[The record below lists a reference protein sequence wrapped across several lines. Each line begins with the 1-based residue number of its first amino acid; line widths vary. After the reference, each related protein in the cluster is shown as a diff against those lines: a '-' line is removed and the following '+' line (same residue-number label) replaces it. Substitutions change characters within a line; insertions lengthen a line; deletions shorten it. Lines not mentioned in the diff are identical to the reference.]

1 MEYMLTVY
9 FTHLL
14 LPGFDFVE
22 LLGLIAAILTTAAF
36 LPQVYKTWKTKSTD
50 SLSLSMLLIFVSG
63 VLSWLVYGFLIDSFP
78 IILANFV
85 TAISGILLLCFK
97 IIYKN

>member
-1 MEYMLTVY
+1 MINSIEI
-9 FTHLL
+9 
-14 LPGFDFVE
+14 
-22 LLGLIAAILTTAAF
+22 LGLVAAVLTTAAF

-63 VLSWLVYGFLIDSFP
+63 VLCWLVYGVLIGSFP

-85 TAISGILLLCFK
+85 TAISGFLLIFFK
-97 IIYKN
+97 CRYKK

>member
-1 MEYMLTVY
+1 MLTVY
-9 FTHLL
+9 FMHLL
-14 LPGFDFVE
+14 LLGFDFVE

-85 TAISGILLLCFK
+85 TAISGILLLYFK
-97 IIYKN
+97 IRYKN

>member
-14 LPGFDFVE
+14 LLGFDFVE

-85 TAISGILLLCFK
+85 TAISGILLLYFK
-97 IIYKN
+97 IRYKN